1 MAPLGLK
8 VRLARRAIVVL
19 MAAKVRK
26 DLPVTMELLER
37 KDHKVNAVVME
48 LLVGKAHQGRKALKA
63 PQDPA
68 LSLVSY
74 KVD

>member
-26 DLPVTMELLER
+26 ALPEMMELLER
-37 KDHKVNAVVME
+37 KDLLANVAVMV
-48 LLVGKAHQGRKALKA
+48 LLGRKAPQVPQA
-63 PQDPA
+63 PGHQILA
-68 LSLVSY
+68 
-74 KVD
+74 